1 MSTPVYKHYDQA
13 SLNHQYNNRELVP
26 NYEEYFELW
35 ARLNKETKSNYASI
49 NDIPYGPGNNEKLD
63 FYPAAGIGVATMI
76 FIHGGYWQMM
86 ARSDFAFIAQAFVPH
101 HIHTVI
107 IGYPLATTVSMDVLI
122 QTVRRALTWIH
133 HNIREYGG
141 DPTRL
146 YLSGHSAGGHLAS
159 LMMTDRYAPDDIQL
173 KGVVALSGLY
183 DLIPIQ
189 RSHVNE
195 PIGMDEATAI
205 RCSSVPFL
213 PKDVPLILAVGGA
226 ESEEYHAQT
235 LTLAD
240 RWRNLPKLTTM
251 VLPEVNHFS
260 ILSELLQVN
269 SALYQHIHKMIS

>member
-1 MSTPVYKHYDQA
+1 MSKPVYKHYDQA

-35 ARLNKETKSNYASI
+35 ARLNKETKSNYTCI
-49 NDIPYGPGNNEKLD
+49 KDIPYGAGNNEKLD
-63 FYPAAGIGVATMI
+63 FYPAAVTGAATMI

-86 ARSDFAFIAQAFVPH
+86 SRSDFAFIAQAFVPH
-101 HIHTVI
+101 HIHTLI

-133 HNIREYGG
+133 LNIHEYGG

-159 LMMTDRYAPDDIQL
+159 LMMTDRYAPADIQL

-205 RCSSVPFL
+205 RCSTVSFL

-240 RWRNLPKLTTM
+240 RWRDLPKLTTM

-269 SALYQHIHKMIS
+269 STLYQHIDHLIN